1 MSESTPYDWYQRGLE
16 LLRTGNPDAAATV
29 LERLTRA
36 EPLSA
41 SAWEAYGQALFDAKR
56 FDDAIDAFTWL
67 LEREPD
73 NDYAHFGLGMA
84 LWRRQRFLQARDEL
98 AMAFVMRPERADYAQ
113 ALAQVKATLRARIE
127 GGLPLEGPITID
139 PRRDEDIA

>member
-84 LWRRQRFLQARDEL
+84 LWRRQKFIQARDEL
-98 AMAFVMRPERADYAQ
+98 AMAFVMRPERADYGQ
-113 ALAQVKATLRARIE
+113 ALGQVKATLRARIE
-127 GGLPLEGPITID
+127 GGLPLEGPITMD
-139 PRRDEDIA
+139 PNRDEGIA

>member
-1 MSESTPYDWYQRGLE
+1 MTESASYDWYQRGLE
-16 LLRTGNPDAAATV
+16 LLRSGNPDAAATV

-84 LWRRQRFLQARDEL
+84 MWRRQRFLRARDEL
-98 AMAFVMRPERADYAQ
+98 AMAFVMRPERSDYAQ
-113 ALAQVKATLRARIE
+113 ALTQVKATLRARIE
-127 GGLPLEGPITID
+127 SGLPLEGPITIEAG
-139 PRRDEDIA
+139 RDEDIA